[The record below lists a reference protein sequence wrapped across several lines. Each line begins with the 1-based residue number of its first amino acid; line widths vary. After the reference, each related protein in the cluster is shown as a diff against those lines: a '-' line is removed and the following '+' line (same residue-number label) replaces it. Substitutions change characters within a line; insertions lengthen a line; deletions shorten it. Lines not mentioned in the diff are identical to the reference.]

1 MFNEIMRARQTE
13 LHVAETTIT
22 HRMTWEQLSRVD
34 RLERALKKARGR
46 LQILPN
52 LAPKAH

>member
-13 LHVAETTIT
+13 LRVSETTIA
-22 HRMTWEQLSRVD
+22 HRMTWEQLSRID
-34 RLERALKKARGR
+34 RLERALKRARGR